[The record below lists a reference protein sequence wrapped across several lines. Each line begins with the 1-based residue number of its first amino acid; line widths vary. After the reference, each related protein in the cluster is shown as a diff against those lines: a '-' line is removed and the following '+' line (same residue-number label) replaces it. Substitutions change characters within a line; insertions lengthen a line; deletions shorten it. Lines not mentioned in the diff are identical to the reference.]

1 MKKILSVVLALT
13 LVFSMFTITSVAA
26 DDGLVVTVAN
36 DIHYNSYYADT
47 NNKVKKH
54 NTINP
59 DFSHVIADDKM
70 HYEGLEIIK
79 AFLKAAG
86 TNESD
91 CVILPGDL
99 ADRGLIEE
107 AEAFAKMLR
116 EFEAT
121 YKKQVYVVPGN
132 HDLLKEISV
141 AKFREIFAEFGYD
154 EAIVKHDKT
163 ASYVVD
169 LANDYI
175 LIAID
180 SCTPGAGKHG
190 INAELVSWLTQQC
203 NKAKAD
209 GKKMFAMM
217 HHNLLEH
224 FILGSTI
231 HSGGVVGTKVEGFA
245 DALAKGGV
253 KYIFTGHTHDS
264 DVTMYTADDGSVIYD
279 TVTATLLTYTC
290 PYRVV
295 KFGKNVKIETRNVGE
310 IDTSSFAARGIG
322 ENAIAIAEENFTEYS
337 RISTFVGLEA
347 FFTNFLTGKNLK
359 NLLKL
364 EDEQMNAIVEK
375 VADKVCETLKMPIEK
390 ADEIEEGKSLESLAE
405 KYDAEIPD
413 TDYKNLIDVAIHLY
427 VAHNIG
433 DENYPTYSDEVVLIV
448 RGVAIALG
456 YALADVTA
464 EEYAKVMSFLFS
476 LADVNI
482 PVDFLKYAGS
492 GIKRM
497 EGIEFY
503 ITTVLVPFI
512 NEFTVDNAP
521 SDLNVTLPG
530 YPEAAAEGAE
540 DEEIA
545 DSKGENLTIWEKIS
559 AFFDKIFA
567 TVRTIFAFLPW
578 MN

>member
-1 MKKILSVVLALT
+1 MKKFLSVVLAFC
-13 LVFSMFTITSVAA
+13 LVFGMFAITASAT
-26 DDGLVVTVAN
+26 DGDLIVTVAN
-36 DIHYNSYYADT
+36 DIHYNSHYT
-47 NNKVKKH
+47 SKNTGKH
-54 NTINP
+54 NSVNA
-59 DFSHVIADDKM
+59 DFAHVLSDDKM
-70 HYEGLEIIK
+70 THEGLAVIS
-79 AFLKAAG
+79 AFLEAAG

-91 CVILPGDL
+91 YVIFPGDL
-99 ADRGLIEE
+99 ADRGIKEE
-107 AEAFAKMLR
+107 AYKVASMFR
-116 EFEAT
+116 EFEAK
-121 YKKQVYVVPGN
+121 YGKQIYVVPGN
-132 HDLLKEISV
+132 HDLMKTTV
-141 AKFREIFAEFGYD
+141 AEFREIYAEFGYN
-154 EAIVKHDKT
+154 EAIASHSKT

-169 LANDYI
+169 LKDNYR

-180 SCTPGAGKHG
+180 SCTPGTGKHG

-203 NKAKAD
+203 NQAKAD
-209 GKKMFAMM
+209 GKKVFAMM

-279 TVTATLLTYTC
+279 VVTPTLLTYTC

-295 KFGKNVKIETRNVGE
+295 EFGKNVKIETRHIDK
-310 IDTSSFAARGIG
+310 IDTSYLNNLGIS
-322 ENAIAIAEENFTEYS
+322 ENALKLAESNFTEYS
-337 RISTFVGLEA
+337 RICTYVGLEA

-364 EDEQMNAIVEK
+364 EDEKMNAIIEK
-375 VADKVCETLKMPIEK
+375 AADKVCEALKMPIEK
-390 ADEIEEGKSLESLAE
+390 ADEAEEGKSLKSLAE
-405 KYDAEIPD
+405 KYDTEIPD

-427 VAHNIG
+427 VAHNLG

-464 EEYAKVMSFLFS
+464 EEYATVMSFLFS
-476 LADVNI
+476 LADIKV

-497 EGIEFY
+497 EGIEIY
-503 ITTVLVPFI
+503 ITTVLVPFLG
-512 NEFTVDNAP
+512 EFTVDNAP
-521 SDLNVTLPG
+521 ADNNVTLPG
-530 YPEAAAEGAE
+530 YNYTADDE
-540 DEEIA
+540 DIA
-545 DSKGENLTIWEKIS
+545 DPKGENMTIWEKIT
-559 AFFDKIFA
+559 AFFNKIFDSLK
-567 TVRTIFAFLPW
+567 TLFTFLPW
-578 MN
+578 VD

>member
-1 MKKILSVVLALT
+1 MKKILSVVLALS
-13 LVFSMFTITSVAA
+13 LIFGMFAMTSVAA
-26 DDGLVVTVAN
+26 DGGITVTVAN
-36 DIHYNSYYADT
+36 DIHYNSYYTSKDT
-47 NNKVKKH
+47 GKH
-54 NTINP
+54 NSVDA
-59 DFSHVIADDKM
+59 DFAHVLADDKM
-70 HYEGLEIIK
+70 THEGLAVIE
-79 AFLKAAG
+79 AFLEAAG
-86 TNESD
+86 TNESEY
-91 CVILPGDL
+91 VIFPGDL
-99 ADRGLIEE
+99 ADRGIKEE
-107 AEAFAKMLR
+107 ADYVAGLFR
-116 EFEAT
+116 EFEAK
-121 YKKQVYVVPGN
+121 YNKPIYVVPGN
-132 HDLLKEISV
+132 HDLMKTTV
-141 AKFREIFAEFGYD
+141 AEFREIYAEFGYN
-154 EAIVKHDKT
+154 EAIAKHDKT

-169 LANDYI
+169 LANGYR
-175 LIAID
+175 LLAID
-180 SCTPGAGKHG
+180 SNTPGTGKHS
-190 INAELVSWLTQQC
+190 IDEEFVSWVTEQC
-203 NKAKAD
+203 NKAKAE

-231 HSGGVVGTKVEGFA
+231 HSGGVVGTKVAGFA

-264 DVTMYTADDGSVIYD
+264 DVAMYTADDGSILYD
-279 TVTATLLTYTC
+279 VVTATLLTYTC

-295 KFGKNVKIETRNVGE
+295 SFGKNVKIETRSVDKINTE
-310 IDTSSFAARGIG
+310 TIKNLGIS
-322 ENAIAIAEENFTEYS
+322 ENALKLAEEDFTAYS
-337 RISTFVGLEA
+337 LRCTEVGLDA
-347 FFTNFLTGKNLK
+347 FFKNTLSVKYLK
-359 NLLKL
+359 GLLKL
-364 EDEQMNAIVEK
+364 EDEEMNAII
-375 VADKVCETLKMPIEK
+375 DKVGDKLVEVLFMPINK
-390 ADEIEEGKSLESLAE
+390 ADETEEGKSIASLAE
-405 KYDAEIPD
+405 KFDTELPTAE
-413 TDYKNLIDVAIHLY
+413 YKSLVDLAITLY
-427 VAHNIG
+427 MAHNLG
-433 DENYPTYSDEVVLIV
+433 DENFPAYSDEVVLITK
-448 RGVAIALG
+448 GVGVALG

-464 EEYAKVMSFLFS
+464 EEYATVMSFLFS

-559 AFFDKIFA
+559 AFFDKIFT

>member
-169 LANDYI
+169 LANDYR
-175 LIAID
+175 LLAID
-180 SCTPGAGKHG
+180 SNTPGSGKHG
-190 INAELVSWLTQQC
+190 INEEFVSWVTEQC
-203 NKAKAD
+203 NQAKAD

-231 HSGGVVGTKVEGFA
+231 HSGGVVGTKVAGFA

-264 DVTMYTADDGSVIYD
+264 DVAMYTADDGSILYD
-279 TVTATLLTYTC
+279 VVTATLLTYTC

-295 KFGKNVKIETRNVGE
+295 SFGKNVKIETRNVTE
-310 IDTSSFAARGIG
+310 IDTSLLPEGIS
-322 ENAIAIAEENFTEYS
+322 ENALALAESDFTEYT
-337 RISTFVGLEA
+337 RICTFVGLEA
-347 FFTNFLTGKNLK
+347 FFKNFLTGKNFK
-359 NLLKL
+359 KLLNL
-364 EDEQMNAIVEK
+364 EDEKMNEIIEA
-375 VADKVCETLKMPIEK
+375 AGDKLNEALTMPIEK
-390 ADEIEEGKSLESLAE
+390 ADETEEGKSLQSLAE
-405 KYDAEIPD
+405 KYDTEIPD
-413 TDYKNLIDVAIHLY
+413 TDYKNLIDVTSHLY
-427 VAHNIG
+427 VAHNLG

-456 YALADVTA
+456 YALQDVTA
-464 EEYAKVMSFLFS
+464 EEYATVMSFLFS
-476 LADVNI
+476 LADINV

-497 EGIEFY
+497 EGIEIY
-503 ITTVLVPFI
+503 ITTVLVPFLG
-512 NEFTVDNAP
+512 EFTVDNAP
-521 SDLNVTLPG
+521 ADNNVTLPG
-530 YPEAAAEGAE
+530 YPEAADEGDE
-540 DEEIA
+540 DEKVVT
-545 DSKGENLTIWEKIS
+545 DPTGENKSFFEKLTD
-559 AFFDKIFA
+559 FFDKIFGFVK
-567 TVRTIFAFLPW
+567 TLFAFLPW
-578 MN
+578 VN

>member
-1 MKKILSVVLALT
+1 MKKILSVVLAFC
-13 LVFSMFTITSVAA
+13 LVFGMFAITASAT
-26 DDGLVVTVAN
+26 DGDLIVTVAN
-36 DIHYNSYYADT
+36 DIHYNSHYT
-47 NNKVKKH
+47 SKNTGKH
-54 NTINP
+54 NSVNA
-59 DFSHVIADDKM
+59 DFAHVLSDDKM
-70 HYEGLEIIK
+70 THEGLAVIS
-79 AFLKAAG
+79 AFLEAAG

-91 CVILPGDL
+91 YVIFPGDL
-99 ADRGLIEE
+99 ADRGIKEE
-107 AEAFAKMLR
+107 AYKVASMFR
-116 EFEAT
+116 EFEAK
-121 YKKQVYVVPGN
+121 YGKQIYVVPGN
-132 HDLLKEISV
+132 HDLMKTTV
-141 AKFREIFAEFGYD
+141 AEFREIYAEFGYN
-154 EAIVKHDKT
+154 EAIASHSKT
-163 ASYVVD
+163 ASYVVE
-169 LANDYI
+169 LKGNYR

-203 NKAKAD
+203 NQAKAD
-209 GKKMFAMM
+209 GKKVFAMM

-279 TVTATLLTYTC
+279 VVTPTLLTYTC

-295 KFGKNVKIETRNVGE
+295 EFGKNVRIETRHIDK
-310 IDTSSFAARGIG
+310 IDTSYLNNLGIS
-322 ENAIAIAEENFTEYS
+322 ENALKLAESNFTEYS
-337 RISTFVGLEA
+337 RICTFVGLEA

-364 EDEQMNAIVEK
+364 EDEKMNAIIEK
-375 VADKVCETLKMPIEK
+375 AADKLCEVLKMPIEK

-405 KYDAEIPD
+405 KYDTEIPD

-427 VAHNIG
+427 VAHNLG
-433 DENYPTYSDEVVLIV
+433 DENYPTYSDEVVLII

-464 EEYAKVMSFLFS
+464 EEYATVMSFLFS
-476 LADVNI
+476 LADIKV

-497 EGIEFY
+497 EGIEIY
-503 ITTVLVPFI
+503 ITTVLVPFLG
-512 NEFTVDNAP
+512 EFTVDNAP
-521 SDLNVTLPG
+521 ADNNVTLPG
-530 YPEAAAEGAE
+530 YNYTADDE
-540 DEEIA
+540 DIA
-545 DSKGENLTIWEKIS
+545 DPKGENMTIWEKIT
-559 AFFDKIFA
+559 AFFNKIFDSLK
-567 TVRTIFAFLPW
+567 TLFTFLPW
-578 MN
+578 VD